1 MAQLLPLF
9 HFLQAAVHHASRPP
23 PPEAPPTSPPS
34 TAQPANSADPFA
46 MLLAGCQI
54 PATEASSRAGA
65 NAATA
70 APAAAEAGAQAAPAA
85 PELPPATAS
94 SDGSGLED
102 MDEDEDMEEEVEIED
117 DAGESHLWVF
127 IVLACCCS
135 LQSSELCTIHIRV
148 CMFMQLHCLF
158 QCFTMLCLHPKR
170 SSKIQASFVNSC
182 SFTATSI
189 ALRMGNH
196 SCNSSAVCNTHML

>member
-1 MAQLLPLF
+1 
-9 HFLQAAVHHASRPP
+9 
-23 PPEAPPTSPPS
+23 
-34 TAQPANSADPFA
+34 

-170 SSKIQASFVNSC
+170 SSKVQVVSSC

-189 ALRMGNH
+189 DLHMGKC
-196 SCNSSAVCNTHML
+196 SCNSLAVCNTHMI